1 MHHDQL
7 VQACRQATEII
18 SPRAVGSAFV
28 ASLTTKRL
36 DLRVVLPSFAV
47 CRKLPLHEFQH
58 TTIFTG
64 GDRGVCAICGLPEK
78 EIIVGSEIQS
88 PGPAYYLENSLAV
101 LENFPQMDKPEP
113 TSKDIESLK
122 LIISRLGDSG
132 GAKLGELPK
141 LLQGVFPSNK
151 YQRQDLLGFLAIAGA
166 FKLEVESFFEGWVP
180 FDLRES
186 VMPSHFYAKDSLHP
200 LRHYKPGTALN
211 WDALNF
217 WFGDM
222 IKNA

>member
-1 MHHDQL
+1 MNHDQL
-7 VQACRQATEII
+7 VQACRQATENID
-18 SPRAVGSAFV
+18 PRAVGSAFV

-36 DLRVVLPSFAV
+36 DLRVALPSFAV
-47 CRKLPLHEFQH
+47 CRQLPEHEFQH
-58 TTIFTG
+58 STIFAG

-78 EIIVGSEIQS
+78 EILVGRDIQS

-101 LENFPQMDKPEP
+101 LESFSQMDKPEP
-113 TSKDIESLK
+113 TSKDIEALNQ
-122 LIISRLGDSG
+122 IIRCLGNSAE
-132 GAKLGELPK
+132 AKLGELPK

-166 FKLEVESFFEGWVP
+166 FNLEVESYFEGWVP